1 MKMTDFGG
9 LGGENGLSSRIASR
23 FEAFSHGSYMFES
36 RFVVAQ
42 CNDPIGPYF

>member
-23 FEAFSHGSYMFES
+23 FEAFSHSSYMFGS
-36 RFVVAQ
+36 DLFLRNAMIQ
-42 CNDPIGPYF
+42 